1 MVDLCTF
8 WKGLLQCWLTETTL
22 LQPARSNQTFK
33 ISSGEVGLKLFHFLV
48 DLQLCQIKII
58 QKKDSTK
65 QQWWLQFQYY
75 TTRSLTI
82 VLIRAKVTWK
92 QSTPQTLD
100 GNASLLN
107 TLDLQ
112 ESMCYCEVCGFMI
125 FRTREMTHS
134 HNNIVVLLLLK
145 TLQWCA

>member
-58 QKKDSTK
+58 QKKTKKTQQNSNDDSSFSIT
-65 QQWWLQFQYY
+65 QPDHLQ
-75 TTRSLTI
+75 
-82 VLIRAKVTWK
+82 
-92 QSTPQTLD
+92 
-100 GNASLLN
+100 
-107 TLDLQ
+107 
-112 ESMCYCEVCGFMI
+112 
-125 FRTREMTHS
+125 
-134 HNNIVVLLLLK
+134 
-145 TLQWCA
+145 